1 MLAAQ
6 IRFYLDE
13 NVPVAIA
20 TQLHRR
26 GVDVVTVR
34 DLGFLGDTDTT
45 HLARAARVGYVLC
58 TNDADYIDLAAT
70 GIEHAGIV
78 FGQQHKHGVGEW
90 VRFLELLASVLE
102 PDEMRNCVE
111 YVG

>member
-13 NVPVAIA
+13 NVPIAVA
-20 TQLHRR
+20 TQLQRR
-26 GVDVVTVR
+26 GVDAVTVR
-34 DLGFLGDTDTT
+34 DLGFLGDTDTN
-45 HLARAARVGYVLC
+45 HLARAARLGCILC
-58 TNDADYIDLAAT
+58 TNDVDYIDLATT

-78 FGQQHKHGVGEW
+78 FGQQHKHGVGDW

-102 PDEMRNCVE
+102 PDEMHNRVE